1 VPTRHRRRRSRPQR
15 RRSRERRKSRARSA
29 PWTAALALGFSYPP
43 LAIRAPGLRPEAAA
57 GRHWFFTADPTRYHW
72 DTLFVKG
79 KELWNGVKNSAAQRY
94 LKQVRKGDHVVCYHG
109 PPARSVYA
117 LASVASEPYPD
128 PYAPGEKLLAVD
140 LKAMH
145 LLPRAVPLKEL
156 KTNRALRRMK
166 FLTKQRLGVTPL
178 TAQEYKEIL
187 LMAGLPP
194 VLPFR

>member
-1 VPTRHRRRRSRPQR
+1 MPTRQRRRRRPP
-15 RRSRERRKSRARSA
+15 RRKSRARSA
-29 PWTAALALGFSYPP
+29 RDTAALALGFTYPP
-43 LAIRAPGLRPEAAA
+43 LATAAPGLRPEAAP
-57 GRHWFFTADPTRYHW
+57 GRHWFFTVDPTRYHW

-79 KELWNGVKNSAAQRY
+79 KELWNGVRNSAAQRY
-94 LKQVRKGDHVVCYHG
+94 LKQARKSDHVVCYHG

-128 PYAPGEKLLAVD
+128 PRAPGEKLLAVD
-140 LKAMH
+140 LKAVH

-156 KTNRALRRMK
+156 KNNRALRRMR
-166 FLTKQRLGVTPL
+166 FLAKQRLAVSPL

-194 VLPFR
+194 VPPFR

>member
-1 VPTRHRRRRSRPQR
+1 MSTRQRRRRRPQR
-15 RRSRERRKSRARSA
+15 RQSRARSA
-29 PWTAALALGFSYPP
+29 PYTAALALSFSYPP
-43 LAIRAPGLRPEAAA
+43 LAVAVPGLRPEGTA
-57 GRHWFFTADPTRYHW
+57 GRHWFFIADPTRYHW

-79 KELWNGVKNSAAQRY
+79 KELWNGVKSSAAQRY

-109 PPARSVYA
+109 PPARSAYA

-145 LLPRAVPLKEL
+145 LLPRAVPIKEL
-156 KTNRALRRMK
+156 KTSRALRRMK
-166 FLTKQRLGVTPL
+166 FLAKQRLAVSPL

-194 VLPFR
+194 VPPFR

>member
-1 VPTRHRRRRSRPQR
+1 VPTRQR
-15 RRSRERRKSRARSA
+15 RRPSPKRHKSRSRSA
-29 PWTAALALGFSYPP
+29 PYTAALALGFTYPP
-43 LAIRAPGLRPEAAA
+43 LAIRAPGPRPQGTA